1 MARNNG
7 RFTMKNE
14 HEKEQQVPLNE
25 LKNYEKTAVDV

>member
-1 MARNNG
+1 
-7 RFTMKNE
+7 MKNE